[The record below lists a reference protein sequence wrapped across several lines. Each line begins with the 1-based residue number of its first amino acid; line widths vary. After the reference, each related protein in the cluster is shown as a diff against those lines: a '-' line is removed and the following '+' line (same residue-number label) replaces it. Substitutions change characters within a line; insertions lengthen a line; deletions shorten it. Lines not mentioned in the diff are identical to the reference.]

1 MDDTHLE
8 GFNLQ
13 PICETVTDC
22 EDCCYNTLRFTDL
35 EDSTKIYPK
44 DSPFPGI
51 DNMVDCKFLSLT
63 KDLVLTDLEH
73 IAYMI
78 WAKS

>member
-13 PICETVTDC
+13 PICETITDC

-35 EDSTKIYPK
+35 EDPTKIYGK
-44 DSPFPGI
+44 DEEFPGI
-51 DNMVDCKFLSLT
+51 NNMVTCKFLSLT
-63 KDLVLTDLEH
+63 ITVL
-73 IAYMI
+73 II
-78 WAKS
+78 F